1 MAYPWTDLPHDGA
14 RYLSHTRSMAIP
26 LTRTCGRLVAMIRDL
41 RAQRR
46 YRMAVAARIRSSPVR
61 TMRGLWRGDG
71 RLHGRSNRDVQ
82 LARKLF
88 YGLYM
93 ASVSEGAGTSWWSR
107 PLAASIECMLDV
119 SSRRWMGDADRGPTA
134 VFVSRDGSLKYF
146 DFAARTVVTLVDADA
161 LDRVTRARACPIF
174 GHFDT
179 PALEEL
185 PASGAAQPRPA
196 SQLIVRQ
203 RMLAGPCLG
212 LLAPSAQTPGVR
224 SICRIYARY
233 VEAESGPPMPELVAC
248 CLAEVAGCLEPS
260 QRARLLSHESALLEF
275 ARSART
281 VESHL
286 DFNVANFVADSGR
299 WWIVDIADAGLRLPA
314 TYDANNILLN
324 EAYQNRSTHLIDAAL
339 RSPVETGHHDVLQ
352 ATIGRA
358 TMRDFKV
365 SLVLNAVLR
374 ESGLVG
380 SALRDTW
387 HPSRVPHRWRLLER
401 SIAGWPL
408 LDA

>member
-1 MAYPWTDLPHDGA
+1 
-14 RYLSHTRSMAIP
+14 
-26 LTRTCGRLVAMIRDL
+26 
-41 RAQRR
+41 
-46 YRMAVAARIRSSPVR
+46 
-61 TMRGLWRGDG
+61 MRGLWRGDG